1 MLENILKE
9 ATEKYT
15 PMDKEYTFYFVFDD
29 DKKYTIFAKNDGLT
43 VEEGKKVEDANC
55 VCKMTSELFEKVWY
69 ENYKPGMKE
78 IFSGTLKTNNPEA
91 SQKFLKACG
100 K

>member
-9 ATEKYT
+9 AIQNYS
-15 PMDKEYTFYFVFDD
+15 PMDKEYSFYFVIDE
-29 DKKYTIFAKNDGLT
+29 DKKFTIFAKANCLE
-43 VEEGKKVEDANC
+43 VEEGKKIENADC

-91 SQKFLKACG
+91 LQKFLKACG